1 MVEITFYVRHL
12 CIKPL
17 SKAKDIIYSSYLTIS
32 VKSGMENQQAKN
44 TNSHREDASPPGG
57 EAPSSQPVP
66 ILHDHRPNSAG
77 SG

>member
-1 MVEITFYVRHL
+1 MAEITFYVRHL

-17 SKAKDIIYSSYLTIS
+17 SKRKILYILRISLS

-44 TNSHREDASPPGG
+44 TNSHREDASPPGAQ
-57 EAPSSQPVP
+57 APSPQPVP
-66 ILHDHRPNSAG
+66 ILHDHSPNSAG